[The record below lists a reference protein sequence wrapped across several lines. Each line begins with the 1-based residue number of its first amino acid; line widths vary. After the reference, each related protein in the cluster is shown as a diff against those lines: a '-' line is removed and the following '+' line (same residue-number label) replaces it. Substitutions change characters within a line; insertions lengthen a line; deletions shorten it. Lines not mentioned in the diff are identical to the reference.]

1 MQLNTPPKTVS
12 RGAEEV
18 FSFLTD
24 LQNFSILLPES
35 TEKFELLDSDAFL
48 FALKGMPEISLK
60 RKSQLANE
68 KLVLGAANQKLP
80 FLLTIDIAARGPE
93 ESDVSF
99 HFDGEFNAMMAMMV
113 KAPISKFLSTLSEN
127 LSRI

>member
-1 MQLNTPPKTVS
+1 MHLNTQTKRVS
-12 RGAEEV
+12 RSAEEV

-24 LQNFSILLPES
+24 LSNFGTLLPES
-35 TEKFELLDSDAFL
+35 TEKFELLDADSFV
-48 FALKGMPEISLK
+48 FALKGMPEITLK
-60 RKSQLANE
+60 RESQTENE

-80 FLLTIDIAARGPE
+80 FLLTVAISVHAE
-93 ESDVSF
+93 KECDVTF

-113 KAPISKFLSTLSEN
+113 KAPISKLLSTLSEN

>member
-1 MQLNTPPKTVS
+1 MQLNTPAKRVS
-12 RGAEEV
+12 RSAEEV

-24 LQNFSILLPES
+24 LGNFRILLPES
-35 TEKFELLDSDAFL
+35 TEKFELRDADSFV
-48 FALKGMPEISLK
+48 FALKGMPEITLK
-60 RKSQLANE
+60 RESQRANE

-80 FLLTIDIAARGPE
+80 FLLNIDIAARGPK
-93 ESDVSF
+93 ESDVTF
-99 HFDGEFNAMMAMMV
+99 HFNGEFNAMMAMMV